1 MNNIVKWKLIY
12 TVKYTFWKMNKN
24 TFLSIDQKI
33 LANISVSVL
42 AILVLSL
49 TSGVYAEVYDFKN
62 KLPGDNHAD
71 NTASEK
77 NCKKSDT
84 LEKISIKIDAEKCE
98 MNDFKNYKSWDFYKL
113 EDPETKQCL
122 NYFHDLGGSLVDY
135 EVVYCYAY
143 PEKYDE
149 KKN

>member
-1 MNNIVKWKLIY
+1 MMN
-12 TVKYTFWKMNKN
+12 MKN
-24 TFLSIDQKI
+24 LLGIDPKI
-33 LANISVSVL
+33 LTNISFSIL

-49 TSGVYAEVYDFKN
+49 TSGVYAQDYDFKN
-62 KLPGDNHAD
+62 KLPGDNHGD
-71 NTASEK
+71 NSPSEK

-84 LEKISIKIDAEKCE
+84 LEEISIKIDAEKCE
-98 MNDFKNYKSWDFYKL
+98 IDDIKNYKEWNFYKL

-122 NYFHDLGGSLVDY
+122 TFFEDLGGSLVDY

-149 KKN
+149 KNN